1 MQGFWILWTGVVAVL
16 LTTGLRAEDGAQAA
30 RLSSVDGQVRL
41 LQGDQ
46 VLAESAIPNTPIFE
60 GTRVVTEND
69 GRAEVQF
76 QDGSLARISPGSS
89 MTISVLRGQGNG
101 AETEIEMEGGLGYFE
116 LQSPDQ
122 SGNLRVRFGQNV
134 VTASGFTVL
143 RINLDNAPG
152 ELAVFAG
159 NAHLEIGNVE
169 HGLALDLHGG
179 ESVALNGGDPARYRF
194 SESIEPDS
202 WDSWNADRD
211 QALTAES
218 TNRTAAVESFDNGK
232 NPAWGDLDAN
242 GNWYNVPGQGFVWSP
257 YDGASAGWDP
267 YGSGHWMW
275 TPRFGYIWVS
285 GYSWGYMPFQ
295 CGAWNFYDG
304 FGWGWAPGMGG
315 CNPWWNGG
323 YYQPNIGIAYGGYI
337 PPLRPHFPI
346 HGRGGGGG
354 RNGPRPL
361 IAVNRLPNHGVG
373 QAIVAQRNTPL
384 VIGGQ
389 RVLPLRPIPMGEQA
403 HRSESGFL
411 NSPRPTYSQRD
422 PSQSGNLLRQGYGQ
436 GLPGN
441 PGPRP
446 GYTSQQGN
454 PRSANGN
461 GFNGASGSSGA
472 GHWTAPAGSHA
483 YTGGGSSGGGVA

>member
-1 MQGFWILWTGVVAVL
+1 
-16 LTTGLRAEDGAQAA
+16 
-30 RLSSVDGQVRL
+30 
-41 LQGDQ
+41 
-46 VLAESAIPNTPIFE
+46 
-60 GTRVVTEND
+60 
-69 GRAEVQF
+69 
-76 QDGSLARISPGSS
+76 
-89 MTISVLRGQGNG
+89 
-101 AETEIEMEGGLGYFE
+101 
-116 LQSPDQ
+116 
-122 SGNLRVRFGQNV
+122 
-134 VTASGFTVL
+134 
-143 RINLDNAPG
+143 
-152 ELAVFAG
+152 
-159 NAHLEIGNVE
+159 
-169 HGLALDLHGG
+169 
-179 ESVALNGGDPARYRF
+179 
-194 SESIEPDS
+194 
-202 WDSWNADRD
+202 
-211 QALTAES
+211 
-218 TNRTAAVESFDNGK
+218 
-232 NPAWGDLDAN
+232 
-242 GNWYNVPGQGFVWSP
+242 
-257 YDGASAGWDP
+257 
-267 YGSGHWMW
+267 
-275 TPRFGYIWVS
+275 
-285 GYSWGYMPFQ
+285 
-295 CGAWNFYDG
+295 
-304 FGWGWAPGMGG
+304 MGG

-483 YTGGGSSGGGVA
+483 YTGGGSSGGGSHSSGASGGGGGSHSGGGSVSSGGGSSSGGGGSHGGGGGGSAPSGGGSHK